1 MSKCIRIGTR
11 DSELALWQAK
21 NVQSQLKSLGHETA
35 LIAVKSTGDLAV
47 NKPIYELGISGVFT
61 RTLDIALLNEEIDI
75 AVHSLKDVP
84 TTHPKGIVK
93 AAVLK
98 RGNVRDTLVFK
109 NNEEFLAQRQAVIA
123 TGSLR
128 RKAQWLNRYPTHS
141 IEGLRGNVN
150 TRLQKLSDSKTWN
163 GAIFAAAGLGR
174 IGLTPENAVNLE
186 WMVPAPAQGAIVMV
200 CLESETEV
208 LEACGALNHEETEIC
223 TNMERLFLKELEG
236 GCSAPIGALAFIK
249 NEELSKKLSEDIN
262 EMEKMLNEYLQFTSS
277 SYLEKDEE
285 FNISELVD
293 EIVKKYEN
301 ENISSKITPRI
312 YISGRKNL
320 IKRCVNNLIDN
331 AIKYAKKVNVDIT
344 KSSNNLFI
352 KIEDN
357 GPGIPE
363 AEYDN
368 VFKPF
373 YKIDKGRAET
383 KSSVGL
389 GLSIASDIIRSH
401 GGNIKLAKSPM
412 GGLEAKIFLPF

>member
-1 MSKCIRIGTR
+1 MSKRIRIGTR

-21 NVQSQLKSLGHETA
+21 SVQSQLKSLGHEAA
-35 LIAVKSTGDLAV
+35 LVAVKSTGDLV
-47 NKPIYELGISGVFT
+47 LNKPIYELGISGVFT

-84 TTHPKGIVK
+84 TTLPKGIVQ

-141 IEGLRGNVN
+141 IEGIRGNVN

-174 IGLTPENAVNLE
+174 IGLTPENAVNLK

-249 NEELSKKLSEDIN
+249 NEEVHFHGIILSEDG
-262 EMEKMLNEYLQFTSS
+262 S
-277 SYLEKDEE
+277 
-285 FNISELVD
+285 
-293 EIVKKYEN
+293 
-301 ENISSKITPRI
+301 
-312 YISGRKNL
+312 
-320 IKRCVNNLIDN
+320 
-331 AIKYAKKVNVDIT
+331 KKV
-344 KSSNNLFI
+344 
-352 KIEDN
+352 
-357 GPGIPE
+357 
-363 AEYDN
+363 
-368 VFKPF
+368 
-373 YKIDKGRAET
+373 
-383 KSSVGL
+383 
-389 GLSIASDIIRSH
+389 
-401 GGNIKLAKSPM
+401 
-412 GGLEAKIFLPF
+412 EAKRSAPLGKHQSLVKECLAFIVERGGKNPATRPRRLSTRTSALGIRRRRRQW